1 MIKIT
6 FCLTR
11 KSGMTRDAFQDY
23 WLNKHALLVKSV
35 REALHIARY
44 VQLHN
49 GDFAMTDAARAARA
63 GSLEAAPA
71 IYDGVAQLWWNS
83 LDDLMTDTPEAR
95 AAGIALLQDEAKFID
110 FAKSPLWFGE
120 EKVIF

>member
-11 KSGMTRDAFQDY
+11 KSGMTREAFQDY
-23 WLNKHALLVKSV
+23 WINNHAPLVKSV
-35 REALHIARY
+35 REPWHIARY
-44 VQLHN
+44 VQLHT
-49 GDFAMTDAARAARA
+49 GTFDMTDAVRVARSGTLA
-63 GSLEAAPA
+63 EAPA

-95 AAGIALLQDEAKFID
+95 VAGIALLEDEAKFID
-110 FAKSPLWFGE
+110 FSKSPLWFGE
-120 EKVIF
+120 EHVIF